1 MSVRERPYTEKVRM
15 DAKDFFVHLLTIIV
29 FYICI
34 ISIISLLFQYIN
46 LAIPDPTN
54 IEYPAAIIRWQLA
67 MLVVMFPAFLYLSI
81 YLHKEYE
88 KFPEK
93 KQLSIRKWLAYLTL
107 FLTSLIVLCDF
118 VTLLY
123 YFLNGDLT
131 TRFVLKVIAIFV
143 VASAVLYYYSHD
155 LKQNWKR
162 GALRFFTILIT
173 TCVAL
178 IVIYGFIAVGSP
190 FKQRM
195 NRLDSERVSDLTV
208 IQAQIINY
216 WGKKNKLPASLGDL
230 TDNISGFKAP
240 LDPETKKPYDYKVL
254 SDLSFELCANFF
266 TKSAKES
273 DKRAAPYIES
283 LRGYPDEAW
292 NWQHEIGR
300 FCFTRNI
307 DPQLYKKK

>member
-1 MSVRERPYTEKVRM
+1 MSASERPITEKVRM
-15 DAKDFFVHLLTIIV
+15 DAKDFFAHLLTIIV

-34 ISIISLLFQYIN
+34 ISIITLLFQYIN
-46 LAIPDPTN
+46 LAIPDPTD
-54 IEYPAAIIRWQLA
+54 IESPIALIRWQVA

-81 YLHKEYE
+81 YLHKEYQT
-88 KFPEK
+88 FPEK

-131 TRFVLKVIAIFV
+131 ARFALKVIAIFI
-143 VASAVLYYYSHD
+143 VASAVLYYYLHD
-155 LKQNWKR
+155 LKQNWR
-162 GALRFFTILIT
+162 PGALRFFTILIT

-178 IVIYGFIAVGSP
+178 IAIYGFVAVGSP

-195 NRLDSERVSDLTV
+195 IRLDKERVSDLTV

-216 WGKKNKLPASLGDL
+216 WAKKNKLPASLNDL

-240 LDPETKKPYDYKVL
+240 TDPETKKAYEYKTL
-254 SDLSFELCANFF
+254 SNLSFELCANFT
-266 TKSAKES
+266 TKSAKQE
-273 DKRAAPYIES
+273 DKIAAPYIES
-283 LRGYPDEAW
+283 LGRYPEEAW

-300 FCFTRNI
+300 SCFTRNI